1 MLLFEIFKFM
11 IPNDLFQVFFLLV
24 IMSIGFW
31 NYLSIRKNANSKNW
45 LANWE
50 NDTASDSSDDL
61 DSEHGSVLDIS
72 QAVATKAERWAEMI
86 PGIMLIMGLLGTFM
100 GLGVALNKASY
111 ILSNAHSTDF
121 SYLMENLMNMME
133 GLGTKFKTSAW
144 GIMGFLIYKS
154 WISINGF
161 DERRLRWAI
170 GKMKQETIKRR
181 EGLQQS
187 ENENYNK
194 MKDLL
199 QEMINHVVGQEK
211 FYQNLEESIGV
222 MSKNT
227 EKMEKNTFIMQKDY
241 KAFIDST
248 AGNIE
253 GISVAS
259 TSLSGSAE
267 NFTQASKD
275 FSNTVDS
282 FSAKISDEIN
292 KTLGYF
298 ADNLSE
304 TTTNFSNVL
313 DKRIE
318 DYTNLTKNAIEQYGK
333 LFEVINNL
341 SITIEAQNEINNNLV
356 ASVKDSIESLESTYK
371 STNKELVEN
380 VTGSLDNSNNLLQN
394 KFEQIDKEL
403 AIVSEKVI
411 VAFNKFKNDFNSLVS
426 SSLQKY
432 TDTANSNKALLSNI
446 YANNTNILNNLQG
459 NKNSQLIEKQTNI
472 LTEIKKIF
480 SENEKEIKGL
490 IKVYDKEQ
498 IAFLQEL
505 NAAVKN
511 ITQILKQHTKEEG

>member
-11 IPNDLFQVFFLLV
+11 IPNDLFQLVFLLIIV
-24 IMSIGFW
+24 SIGFW
-31 NYLSIRKNANSKNW
+31 NYISIKKNANSKNW

-72 QAVATKAERWAEMI
+72 QAVATKAEKWAEMI

-121 SYLMENLMNMME
+121 SNLMENLMNMME

-181 EGLQQS
+181 EELRHA
-187 ENENYNK
+187 ENQNYTK
-194 MKDLL
+194 MQDLL
-199 QEMINHVVGQEK
+199 QEMINHVVEQEK
-211 FYQNLEESIGV
+211 FYKNLENSIRV
-222 MSKNT
+222 MSENT
-227 EKMEKNTFIMQKDY
+227 EKMEKNTFKMQKDY

-248 AGNIE
+248 AKNIE

-267 NFTQASKD
+267 NFTRASNE

-298 ADNLSE
+298 ADNISE
-304 TTTNFSNVL
+304 ITTNFSNVF

-318 DYTNLTKNAIEQYGK
+318 GYTNLTQNAIKQYGQ
-333 LFEVINNL
+333 LFEVINKL
-341 SITIEAQNEINNNLV
+341 SITIDAQNEINNTLV
-356 ASVKDSIESLESTYK
+356 ASVKENIENFVSTYK
-371 STNKELVEN
+371 TTNKELVKS
-380 VTGSLDNSNNLLQN
+380 VTDSLNNSNNLLQN
-394 KFEQIDKEL
+394 KFEQIDKGL
-403 AIVSEKVI
+403 SKVSEKVI
-411 VAFNKFKNDFNSLVS
+411 VAFNEFKNDFNRLVPS
-426 SSLQKY
+426 SIQKC
-432 TDTANSNKALLSNI
+432 TDAANLNNELLSNI
-446 YANNTNILNNLQG
+446 NTNNTNILNNLQG
-459 NKNSQLIEKQTNI
+459 NKNSQLIEKQTYI
-472 LTEIKKIF
+472 LTEIKNLF
-480 SENEKEIKGL
+480 SENENEIKGL
-490 IKVYDKEQ
+490 IKLYDEGQ
-498 IAFLQEL
+498 SAFLQEI
-505 NAAVKN
+505 NALVKD
-511 ITQILKQHTKEEG
+511 IIQILKQHTK